1 MNDDFF
7 GHGHHDLGTNRWL
20 NSKLE
25 PLMRHHLPVRK
36 NMSDVRRALLWTAL
50 FVFLLIAV
58 TILELAL
65 RG

>member
-1 MNDDFF
+1 MNTAS
-7 GHGHHDLGTNRWL
+7 LYI
-20 NSKLE
+20 
-25 PLMRHHLPVRK
+25 M
-36 NMSDVRRALLWTAL
+36 LWTAL